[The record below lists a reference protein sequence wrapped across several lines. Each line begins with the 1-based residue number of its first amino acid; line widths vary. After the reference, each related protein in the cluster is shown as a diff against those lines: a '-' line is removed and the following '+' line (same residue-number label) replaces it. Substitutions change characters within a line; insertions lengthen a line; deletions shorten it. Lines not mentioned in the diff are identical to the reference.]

1 MHRVERSEADT
12 ISATGGSATSA
23 RPREEGDT
31 RMTDP
36 TSPVDP
42 RPLGGTGLV
51 ASPITLG
58 TSSLGRG
65 TIPGDPDESAAIDLA
80 SAMLHGPYALVD
92 TSNEY
97 AGGRSEAVLGAALA
111 RDGIAPGRAIVTKVD
126 RDLATGEFDR
136 DRVRRSFE
144 ESCERLGVD
153 GLDLLHLHDPYSVS
167 FEDAMGP
174 GGAVEGLVELR
185 DEGLV
190 DSIGV
195 AAGRMSLMRR
205 YVATGV
211 FDAVL
216 SHNRFTLVD
225 RSATPLFEE
234 ANERGMG
241 VFNAAPFGGGL
252 LARGSAS
259 GASYAYAE
267 TTPELRAWVARVE
280 EVCARHGV
288 DLPTVALR
296 FSLRSPL
303 VHSTVVGVSS
313 TARVAELEHARTEDV
328 PDELWD
334 DLDRL
339 GPAPSTIRD

>member
-1 MHRVERSEADT
+1 
-12 ISATGGSATSA
+12 
-23 RPREEGDT
+23 
-31 RMTDP
+31 MTDL

-42 RPLGGTGLV
+42 RPLGGTGIV

-58 TSSLGRG
+58 TSGLGRG
-65 TIPGDPDESAAIDLA
+65 TSPGDAQEAEAIDLA

-97 AGGRSEAVLGAALA
+97 AEGRSEAVLGAALA
-111 RDGIAPGRAIVTKVD
+111 RDGIAPARAIVTKVD
-126 RDLATGEFDR
+126 REVATGVFDR
-136 DRVRRSFE
+136 DRVRRSFD

-153 GLDLLHLHDPYSVS
+153 RLGLLHLHDPYTVS

-174 GGAVEGLVELR
+174 GGAVEGLLQLR

-190 DSIGV
+190 DAIGV

-205 YVATGV
+205 YVGTGV
-211 FDAVL
+211 FDVVL

-234 ANERGMG
+234 AADRGMG

-259 GASYAYAE
+259 GASYAYAQ
-267 TTPELRAWVARVE
+267 TTPELRAWVERAE
-280 EVCARHGV
+280 AVCTRHGV
-288 DLPTVALR
+288 DLPTAALR

-313 TARVAELEHARTEDV
+313 TARMAKLERARTAEV

-339 GPAPSTIRD
+339 GPAPSTIHD

>member
-1 MHRVERSEADT
+1 
-12 ISATGGSATSA
+12 
-23 RPREEGDT
+23 
-31 RMTDP
+31 MTDL

-42 RPLGGTGLV
+42 RPLGGTGIV

-58 TSSLGRG
+58 TSGLGRG
-65 TIPGDPDESAAIDLA
+65 TSPGDPQEAEAIDLA

-97 AGGRSEAVLGAALA
+97 AEGRSEAVLGAALA
-111 RDGIAPGRAIVTKVD
+111 RDGIAPARAIVTKVD
-126 RDLATGEFDR
+126 RDLETGVFDR
-136 DRVRRSFE
+136 DRVRRSFD

-153 GLDLLHLHDPYSVS
+153 RLGLLHLHDPYTVS

-174 GGAVEGLVELR
+174 GGAVEGLLQLR

-190 DSIGV
+190 DAIGV
-195 AAGRMSLMRR
+195 AAGKMGLMRR
-205 YVATGV
+205 YVGTGV
-211 FDAVL
+211 FDVVL

-234 ANERGMG
+234 AADRGMG

-267 TTPELRAWVARVE
+267 TTPELRAWVERAE
-280 EVCARHGV
+280 AVCARHGV
-288 DLPTVALR
+288 DLPTAALR

-313 TARVAELEHARTEDV
+313 TARMAELERARTAEV

-339 GPAPSTIRD
+339 GPAPTTIRD

>member
-1 MHRVERSEADT
+1 
-12 ISATGGSATSA
+12 
-23 RPREEGDT
+23 
-31 RMTDP
+31 MTDADVTP
-36 TSPVDP
+36 PIEP
-42 RPLGGTGLV
+42 RPLGRSGTL

-58 TSSLGRG
+58 TSGLGAR
-65 TIPGDPDESAAIDLA
+65 TAPGDAAEAEAIDLA
-80 SAMLHGPYALVD
+80 SAMLHGPYALID

-126 RDLATGEFDR
+126 RDLATGVFDR

-153 GLDLLHLHDPYSVS
+153 RLGILHLHDPYSVS
-167 FEDAMGP
+167 FEEATGP
-174 GGAVEGLVELR
+174 GGAVEGLLELKE
-185 DEGLV
+185 EGLV
-190 DSIGV
+190 DAIGV

-205 YVATGV
+205 YVATGL
-211 FDAVL
+211 FDVVL
-216 SHNRFTLVD
+216 SHNRYTLVD

-234 ANERGMG
+234 AIERGMG

-259 GASYAYAE
+259 GATYAYGE
-267 TTPELRAWVARVE
+267 TTAELRAWVARAE

-288 DLPTVALR
+288 DLPTAALR

-303 VHSTVVGVSS
+303 VHTTVVGVSS
-313 TARVAELEHARTEDV
+313 TARIDELELARTADV
-328 PDELWD
+328 PDGLWS
-334 DLDRL
+334 DLDAL
-339 GPAPSTIRD
+339 GAAPSTVDD

>member
-1 MHRVERSEADT
+1 MTVSN
-12 ISATGGSATSA
+12 
-23 RPREEGDT
+23 PGDAA
-31 RMTDP
+31 P
-36 TSPVDP
+36 PVDL
-42 RPLGGTGLV
+42 RPLGRTGIL
-51 ASPITLG
+51 ASPVTLG
-58 TSSLGRG
+58 TSSLGAG
-65 TIPGDPDESAAIDLA
+65 TVPGDAGEAEAIDLA
-80 SAMLHGPYALVD
+80 SAMLHGPYALID

-97 AGGRSEAVLGAALA
+97 AGGRSETVLGEALA

-126 RDLATGEFDR
+126 RDPVTGVFDR

-153 GLDLLHLHDPYSVS
+153 RLGILHLHDPYSVS
-167 FEDAMGP
+167 FEAAMGP
-174 GGAVEGLVELR
+174 GGAVAGLLELR

-190 DSIGV
+190 DAIGV

-205 YVATGV
+205 YVGTGV
-211 FDAVL
+211 FDLVL

-225 RSATPLFEE
+225 RSAVPLFEE
-234 ANERGMG
+234 AGERGMG

-259 GASYAYAE
+259 GATYAYGE
-267 TTPELRAWVARVE
+267 TTPELRAWVERVE
-280 EVCARHGV
+280 AVCVRHGV

-313 TARVAELEHARTEDV
+313 TARIDELERARAADV
-328 PDELWD
+328 PEELWVE
-334 DLDRL
+334 LDAL
-339 GPAPSTIRD
+339 GPAPSTIVD

>member
-1 MHRVERSEADT
+1 
-12 ISATGGSATSA
+12 
-23 RPREEGDT
+23 
-31 RMTDP
+31 MTDSTAADAVP
-36 TSPVDP
+36 PVDL
-42 RPLGGTGLV
+42 RALGRTGIL

-58 TSSLGRG
+58 TSSLGAR
-65 TIPGDPDESAAIDLA
+65 TTPGDAGDAAAIDLA
-80 SAMLHGPYALVD
+80 SAMLHGPHALVD

-126 RDLATGEFDR
+126 RDLATGVFDR
-136 DRVRRSFE
+136 DRVRRSFD
-144 ESCERLGVD
+144 ESCGRLGVD
-153 GLDLLHLHDPYSVS
+153 RLGILHLHDPYSIS
-167 FEDAMGP
+167 FEEANGP
-174 GGAVEGLVELR
+174 GGAVEGLLELR

-190 DSIGV
+190 DAIGV

-211 FDAVL
+211 FDVVL

-225 RSATPLFEE
+225 RTATPLFEE
-234 ANERGMG
+234 AAERGMG

-252 LARGSAS
+252 LSRGATSN
-259 GASYAYAE
+259 ASYAYGD
-267 TTPELRAWVARVE
+267 TTPELRSWVARVE

-288 DLPTVALR
+288 DLPTVALQ

-313 TARVAELEHARTEDV
+313 AARIDQLERARTAEVPEDLW
-328 PDELWD
+328 PELD
-334 DLDRL
+334 DL

>member
-1 MHRVERSEADT
+1 MEA
-12 ISATGGSATSA
+12 
-23 RPREEGDT
+23 E
-31 RMTDP
+31 
-36 TSPVDP
+36 
-42 RPLGGTGLV
+42 
-51 ASPITLG
+51 
-58 TSSLGRG
+58 
-65 TIPGDPDESAAIDLA
+65 AIDLA

-97 AGGRSEAVLGAALA
+97 AEGRSEAVLGAALA
-111 RDGIAPGRAIVTKVD
+111 RDGIAPARAIVTKVD
-126 RDLATGEFDR
+126 RDLESGVFDR
-136 DRVRRSFE
+136 DRVRRSFD

-153 GLDLLHLHDPYSVS
+153 RLGLLHLHDPYTVS

-174 GGAVEGLVELR
+174 GGAVEGLLQLR

-190 DSIGV
+190 DAIGV
-195 AAGRMSLMRR
+195 AAGKMGLMRR
-205 YVATGV
+205 YVGTGV
-211 FDAVL
+211 FDVVL

-234 ANERGMG
+234 AADRGMG

-267 TTPELRAWVARVE
+267 TTPELRAWVERAE

-288 DLPTVALR
+288 DLPTAALR

-313 TARVAELEHARTEDV
+313 TARMAELERARTAEV

-339 GPAPSTIRD
+339 GPAPTTIRD

>member
-1 MHRVERSEADT
+1 
-12 ISATGGSATSA
+12 
-23 RPREEGDT
+23 
-31 RMTDP
+31 MTDRTP
-36 TSPVDP
+36 PVDL
-42 RPLGGTGLV
+42 RPLGRTGFP

-58 TSSLGRG
+58 TSGLGRG
-65 TIPGDPDESAAIDLA
+65 TSPGDPGEAAAIDLA

-111 RDGIAPGRAIVTKVD
+111 RDGIATGRTIVTKVD
-126 RDLATGEFDR
+126 RDLATGAFDR
-136 DRVRRSFE
+136 DRVRRSFD

-153 GLDLLHLHDPYSVS
+153 RLGILHLHDPYSVS
-167 FEDAMGP
+167 FEEATGP
-174 GGAVEGLVELR
+174 GGAVQGLLELK

-190 DSIGV
+190 DAIGV
-195 AAGRMSLMRR
+195 AAGRMPLMRR
-205 YVATGV
+205 YVGTAL
-211 FDAVL
+211 FDVVL

-234 ANERGMG
+234 AAERGMG

-259 GASYAYAE
+259 GASYAYDA
-267 TTPELRAWVARVE
+267 TTRELRAWVARAE

-288 DLPTVALR
+288 DLPTAALR

-313 TARVAELEHARTEDV
+313 TARIAELERARTAEV

-334 DLDRL
+334 DLEGL
-339 GPAPSTIRD
+339 GPAPSTIHD

>member
-1 MHRVERSEADT
+1 
-12 ISATGGSATSA
+12 
-23 RPREEGDT
+23 
-31 RMTDP
+31 MTDL

-42 RPLGGTGLV
+42 RPLGGTGIV
-51 ASPITLG
+51 ASSITLG
-58 TSSLGRG
+58 TSGLGRG
-65 TIPGDPDESAAIDLA
+65 TSPGDALEAEAIDLA

-97 AGGRSEAVLGAALA
+97 AEGRSEAVLGAALA
-111 RDGIAPGRAIVTKVD
+111 RDGIAPARAIVTKVD
-126 RDLATGEFDR
+126 RDLESGVFDR
-136 DRVRRSFE
+136 DRVRRSFD

-153 GLDLLHLHDPYSVS
+153 RLDLLHLHDPYTVS

-174 GGAVEGLVELR
+174 GGAVEGLLQLR

-190 DSIGV
+190 DAIGV
-195 AAGRMSLMRR
+195 AAGKMGLMRR
-205 YVATGV
+205 YVGTGV
-211 FDAVL
+211 FDVVL

-234 ANERGMG
+234 AADRGMG

-259 GASYAYAE
+259 GASYAYTV
-267 TTPELRAWVARVE
+267 TTPELRAWVERAE

-288 DLPTVALR
+288 DLPTAALR

-313 TARVAELEHARTEDV
+313 TARMAELERARTAEV

-339 GPAPSTIRD
+339 GPAPTTIRD

>member
-1 MHRVERSEADT
+1 
-12 ISATGGSATSA
+12 
-23 RPREEGDT
+23 
-31 RMTDP
+31 MTDL

-42 RPLGGTGLV
+42 RPLGGTGIV

-58 TSSLGRG
+58 TSGLGRG
-65 TIPGDPDESAAIDLA
+65 TVAGYPQEAEAIDLA

-97 AGGRSEAVLGAALA
+97 AEGRSEAVLGAALA
-111 RDGIAPGRAIVTKVD
+111 RDGIAPARAIVTKVD
-126 RDLATGEFDR
+126 RDLETGVFDR
-136 DRVRRSFE
+136 DRVRRAFD

-153 GLDLLHLHDPYSVS
+153 RLGLLHLHDPYSVS

-174 GGAVEGLVELR
+174 GGAVEGLLQLR

-190 DSIGV
+190 DAIGV
-195 AAGRMSLMRR
+195 AAGRMGLMRR
-205 YVATGV
+205 YVGTGV
-211 FDAVL
+211 FDVVL

-225 RSATPLFEE
+225 RSATALFEE
-234 ANERGMG
+234 AADRGMG

-267 TTPELRAWVARVE
+267 TTPALRAWVARAE
-280 EVCARHGV
+280 EVCALHGV
-288 DLPTVALR
+288 DLPTAALH

-313 TARVAELEHARTEDV
+313 TARMAELERARTAEV

-339 GPAPSTIRD
+339 GPAPTTIRD

>member
-1 MHRVERSEADT
+1 
-12 ISATGGSATSA
+12 
-23 RPREEGDT
+23 
-31 RMTDP
+31 MTDP
-36 TSPVDP
+36 ETPSFDPTGPVDP
-42 RPLGGTGLV
+42 RPLGGTGMV
-51 ASPITLG
+51 ASPITFG
-58 TSSLGRG
+58 TSGLGRG
-65 TIPGDPDESAAIDLA
+65 TRPGDADEAAAIDLA
-80 SAMLHGPYALVD
+80 SALLHGPYALVD
-92 TSNEY
+92 TSNIY
-97 AGGRSEAVLGAALA
+97 ADGRSEAVLGAALA
-111 RDGIAPGRAIVTKVD
+111 RDGIAPARAIVTKVD
-126 RDLATGEFDR
+126 RDPATGAFDR

-144 ESCERLGVD
+144 ESCERLGLD
-153 GLDLLHLHDPYSVS
+153 RLDLLHLHDPYSVS
-167 FEDAMGP
+167 FEAAMGP
-174 GGAVEGLVELR
+174 GGAVEGLIGLR

-234 ANERGMG
+234 ARERGMG

-303 VHSTVVGVSS
+303 VDTTVVGVSS
-313 TARVAELEHARTEDV
+313 TSRIAELERARTAEI

-334 DLDRL
+334 DLDAL
-339 GPAPSTIRD
+339 GAAPSTIRD

>member
-1 MHRVERSEADT
+1 
-12 ISATGGSATSA
+12 
-23 RPREEGDT
+23 
-31 RMTDP
+31 MTDS
-36 TSPVDP
+36 TTPVDL
-42 RPLGGTGLV
+42 RPLGRTGIP

-58 TSSLGRG
+58 TSGLGRG
-65 TIPGDPDESAAIDLA
+65 TSPGDAGEAAAIDLA

-111 RDGIAPGRAIVTKVD
+111 RDGIASGRAIVTKVD
-126 RDLATGEFDR
+126 RDVATGAFDR
-136 DRVRRSFE
+136 DRVRRSFD

-153 GLDLLHLHDPYSVS
+153 RLGILHLHDPYSVS
-167 FEDAMGP
+167 FEEATGP
-174 GGAVEGLVELR
+174 GGAVQGLLELR

-190 DSIGV
+190 DAIGV
-195 AAGRMSLMRR
+195 AAGRMPLMRR
-205 YVATGV
+205 YVGTGL
-211 FDAVL
+211 FDVVL

-234 ANERGMG
+234 AAERGMG

-259 GASYAYAE
+259 GASYAYGA
-267 TTPELRAWVARVE
+267 TTPELRAWVARAE

-288 DLPTVALR
+288 DLPTAALR

-313 TARVAELEHARTEDV
+313 TARIAELERARTAEV

-334 DLDRL
+334 DLEGL
-339 GPAPSTIRD
+339 GPAPSTIHD

>member
-1 MHRVERSEADT
+1 MACDDQT
-12 ISATGGSATSA
+12 L
-23 RPREEGDT
+23 
-31 RMTDP
+31 MTDSTAADAVP
-36 TSPVDP
+36 PVDL
-42 RPLGGTGLV
+42 RPLGRTGIL

-58 TSSLGRG
+58 TSGLGAG
-65 TIPGDPDESAAIDLA
+65 TTPGDEAEAAAIDLA
-80 SAMLHGPYALVD
+80 STMLHGPYALVD

-111 RDGIAPGRAIVTKVD
+111 RDGIAPGRSIVTKVD
-126 RDLATGEFDR
+126 RDLATGVFDR

-144 ESCERLGVD
+144 ESCSRLGVD
-153 GLDLLHLHDPYSVS
+153 RLGILHLHDPYSVS
-167 FEDAMGP
+167 FEEANGP

-185 DEGLV
+185 EEGLV
-190 DSIGV
+190 DAIGV

-211 FDAVL
+211 FDVVL
-216 SHNRFTLVD
+216 SHNRHTLVD
-225 RSATPLFEE
+225 RSATALFEE
-234 ANERGMG
+234 AAERGMG

-259 GASYAYAE
+259 GATYAYGD
-267 TTPELRAWVARVE
+267 TTPELRAWVGRAE
-280 EVCARHGV
+280 QVCARHGI
-288 DLPTVALR
+288 DLPTVALQ

-313 TARVAELEHARTEDV
+313 TSRLDELELARTAEV
-328 PDELWD
+328 PAALWDELD
-334 DLDRL
+334 EL